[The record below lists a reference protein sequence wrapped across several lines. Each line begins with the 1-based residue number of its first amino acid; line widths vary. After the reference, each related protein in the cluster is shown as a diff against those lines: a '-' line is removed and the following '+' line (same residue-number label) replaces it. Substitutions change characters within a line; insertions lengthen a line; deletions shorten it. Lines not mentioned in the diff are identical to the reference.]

1 MPDSAVKIH
10 EIVHRFRRKILDS
23 TSSITTTEG
32 EAPVTSVI
40 AVVEFPSME
49 AVNSIA
55 EAPVGRT
62 NVEPIQVQGVRA
74 TQREGRRTD
83 EPMLTSLETEWSP
96 EAFDTTSVTV
106 TVPEVA

>member
-1 MPDSAVKIH
+1 MPDSPAKFH
-10 EIVHRFRRKILDS
+10 EIIHRFRRKILEG
-23 TSSITTTEG
+23 TSNITTTEG

-62 NVEPIQVQGVRA
+62 NVEPIQVQGVGA
-74 TQREGRRTD
+74 TRREGRRTD
-83 EPMLTSLETEWSP
+83 DPMSTSL
-96 EAFDTTSVTV
+96 
-106 TVPEVA
+106 